1 MGNDIDFHSRR
12 ALAELELAS
21 ASRDPEAARAHLA
34 RSSMHLESL
43 RHGLELG
50 AGRGHCPGGS
60 DRR

>member
-1 MGNDIDFHSRR
+1 
-12 ALAELELAS
+12 
-21 ASRDPEAARAHLA
+21 
-34 RSSMHLESL
+34 MHLESL